1 MKFFVDENFP
11 KSSVEYLISQ
21 SQVVYDIRKTKNEGI
36 ADSEIFSLA
45 QREKAVFLT
54 TDKDFYHTIPYL
66 YPNHFGVIVIA
77 LRQPNS
83 KSILERLKWFLENYI
98 SDINNKIYLLKDNSY
113 FVK

>member
-11 KSSVEYLISQ
+11 KSSVEYLISH
-21 SQVVYDIRKTKNEGI
+21 SHIVYDIRKTKHEGI
-36 ADSEIFSLA
+36 TDSEIFSLA
-45 QREKAVFLT
+45 QIKKAVFLT

-66 YPNHFGVIVIA
+66 FQNHFGIVIIA

-83 KSILERLKWFLENYI
+83 NSILERLKWFLDNYI
-98 SDINNKIYLLKDNSY
+98 SDINNKIYLLKDNSF